1 MTTIDPTPVSAN
13 LAVSADSDRRLIS
26 AHRVQGT
33 AVYDRNDNRLG
44 TVEDVMIDKR
54 SGQVAFA
61 VMSFGGFLGL
71 GERHHPLPWSVL
83 TYEPRLGGYVVG
95 LTREEL
101 EGAPHYE
108 PSAAADLSDTEGRR
122 VYDHYKQRP
131 FYLDVA

>member
-1 MTTIDPTPVSAN
+1 MATINPTAVSGT
-13 LAVSADSDRRLIS
+13 LAVNAESDRRLIS

-33 AVYDRNDNRLG
+33 AVYDRADNRLG

-83 TYEPRLGGYVVG
+83 TYDVRLGGYVAD
-95 LTREEL
+95 LSKERL
-101 EGAPHYE
+101 EGAPHYAPTE
-108 PSAAADLSDTEGRR
+108 ATDLSDTEGRR
-122 VYDHYKQRP
+122 VYDYYKQRP